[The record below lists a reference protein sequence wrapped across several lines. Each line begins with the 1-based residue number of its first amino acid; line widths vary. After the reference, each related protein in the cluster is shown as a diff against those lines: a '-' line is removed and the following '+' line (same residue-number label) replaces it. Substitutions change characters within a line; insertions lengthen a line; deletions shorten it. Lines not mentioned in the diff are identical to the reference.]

1 MIIRI
6 TTCEWEYDVSADG
19 NNDGEYCSGIYIE
32 AGRGAKTGGRG
43 SSQGLL
49 LKEGSFA
56 NICRYRP
63 TPESSDG
70 AGDATGPFAVDTG
83 VLVAAVAEVA
93 WEVFRERLRAARGMG
108 ERVLV
113 SQAGLV
119 MVALA

>member
-6 TTCEWEYDVSADG
+6 TTCEWKYDGSPDG
-19 NNDGEYCSGIYIE
+19 NNNREYYSGIYLRQE
-32 AGRGAKTGGRG
+32 EEERRRRNQA
-43 SSQGLL
+43 LL

-56 NICRYRP
+56 SICRYRP

-70 AGDATGPFAVDTG
+70 AGDATGPFVEDTG
-83 VLVAAVAEVA
+83 VLVAGVPKVA
-93 WEVFRERLRAARGMG
+93 WEGFRGRLIVAGGMG